1 MSNIKN
7 EMKKGVG
14 INFIVKYTQ
23 LFSNIL
29 ISAILARL
37 LSPKEFGVV
46 AVVMVFITFFN
57 LLSDL
62 GVGPAVIQNKTLDK
76 KDISNLFIFTGFI
89 GIASGIG
96 FFYFSYFIS
105 YFYQNNEYINIGR
118 LLSLAVFFYTFNI
131 IPLALN
137 RKRKKFKLVGIINIL
152 TTLVSGSIAIY
163 LAYKGFSYY
172 SIVYRAIF
180 NSFFIFLFNLIYS
193 KIKIFFSFDFSSVK
207 KIFNFSSFQFL
218 FNFVNY
224 FSRNMDNILIGKFMG
239 DASLGL
245 YDRAYK
251 LMLYPVQN
259 LTHVITPVLH
269 PILSEYQDDKDVIY
283 NSYKKVV
290 KILGLI
296 GIPISIFSFF
306 SAAEIINVLYGA
318 GWEKSIPVFKI
329 LACTIFIQMMLSSTG
344 SIFQASGKTNKLF
357 LSGTLSAILMV
368 SGILFGVY
376 IGKIEYVGIGILVAF
391 YLNFFQGFYI
401 LIHSVLQKSLFR
413 FLVEL
418 KNLIIIGIIMMIP
431 YLFIT
436 IDINNPLLS
445 LVIKFIIGLISYIIG
460 LIITKEY
467 KFLKSLK

>member
-1 MSNIKN
+1 
-7 EMKKGVG
+7 
-14 INFIVKYTQ
+14 
-23 LFSNIL
+23 
-29 ISAILARL
+29 
-37 LSPKEFGVV
+37 
-46 AVVMVFITFFN
+46 
-57 LLSDL
+57 
-62 GVGPAVIQNKTLDK
+62 
-76 KDISNLFIFTGFI
+76 
-89 GIASGIG
+89 
-96 FFYFSYFIS
+96 
-105 YFYQNNEYINIGR
+105 
-118 LLSLAVFFYTFNI
+118 
-131 IPLALN
+131 
-137 RKRKKFKLVGIINIL
+137 
-152 TTLVSGSIAIY
+152 
-163 LAYKGFSYY
+163 
-172 SIVYRAIF
+172 
-180 NSFFIFLFNLIYS
+180 
-193 KIKIFFSFDFSSVK
+193 
-207 KIFNFSSFQFL
+207 
-218 FNFVNY
+218 
-224 FSRNMDNILIGKFMG
+224 MDNILIGKFMG